1 MINSLLLPP
10 TFAPLAFAWSDLEE
24 WLPQSTGTVV
34 LTIDLLVK
42 IVIGVRV
49 IMQRRPTGETLAW
62 IMVVFSMPFLGPLL
76 YLMFGEL
83 RLGRRR
89 EGRFVEL
96 TKPLMNWLHD
106 IRERSLVDWNSLEA
120 DYKPLAEMCE
130 RTIGVPAL
138 AGNRVELLADW
149 QHVFQ
154 RMLADIDMAMSTL
167 HVEFYIWSDGGEADR
182 VADAL
187 VRAQRRG
194 VTCRVLV
201 DALGSHRF
209 LRGPTCQRLR
219 DSGVHVVA
227 ALPGGLLRLPFVRF
241 DLRLHRKIVIIDG
254 RVGYTGSINLVDPRY
269 FKQDAGVG
277 EWVDAM
283 VRVEGPAVE
292 AMQIIF
298 LADWYVES
306 HAEIGRLLEDCDA
319 KPQPARG
326 DVETQVMPS
335 GPDLPANA
343 IEQVLLT
350 AIYSARRELL
360 ITTPYFVP
368 SEPLMLALISAA
380 RRGVKVVLVLPREVD
395 SKLVRYASSA
405 FKGELL
411 ENGVRIAL
419 FKGGLLHTKSV
430 TVDRQHSLF
439 GSVNLDPRSFRLNFE
454 ILLAMYDSNFTAELA
469 DLQQQYIDCSE
480 LMDLETYR
488 QRPLRHKVV
497 ESFARLLGPLL

>member
-1 MINSLLLPP
+1 MHVFDFTVDDFLLWLR
-10 TFAPLAFAWSDLEE
+10 TSTWSAILFLDF
-24 WLPQSTGTVV
+24 
-34 LTIDLLVK
+34 
-42 IVIGVRV
+42 VIKVAIGIRV

-89 EGRFVEL
+89 AGRFIEL
-96 TKPLMNWLHD
+96 TKPLKSWLHD

-120 DYKPLAEMCE
+120 DYKPLAELCE
-130 RTIGVPAL
+130 RTVGVPAL
-138 AGNRVELLADW
+138 AGNRIDLLADW
-149 QHVFQ
+149 EHIFAKL
-154 RMLADIDMAMSTL
+154 LADVEAATSTI
-167 HVEFYIWSDGGEADR
+167 HIEFYIWSDGGEADQ

-187 VRAQRRG
+187 IHAQRRG

-201 DALGSHRF
+201 DALGSHHF
-209 LRGPTCQRLR
+209 LHGKICRRLR
-219 DSGVHVVA
+219 ACGVHVVA
-227 ALPGGLLRLPFVRF
+227 ALPGGLFRLPFVRF
-241 DLRLHRKIVIIDG
+241 DLRLHRKIVVIDG
-254 RVGYTGSINLVDPRY
+254 RIGYTGSLNLVDPRY
-269 FKQDAGVG
+269 FKKDAGVG

-283 VRVEGPAVE
+283 VRVEVPAVE

-306 HAEIGRLLEDCDA
+306 HTELDNLLETADA

-326 DVETQVMPS
+326 GVETQVMPS

-350 AIYSARRELL
+350 AIYSARHELL

-368 SEPLMLALISAA
+368 SEPLMLALVAA
-380 RRGVKVVLVLPREVD
+380 SRRGVKVVLILPRRVD

-411 ENGVRIAL
+411 EAGVRIAL
-419 FKGGLLHTKSV
+419 FNDGLLHTKSV
-430 TVDRQHSLF
+430 TVDRTHSLF

-454 ILLAMYDSNFTAELA
+454 ILLAMYDSQFTAQLA
-469 DLQQQYIDCSE
+469 DLQQTYIDRSE

-488 QRPLRHKVV
+488 RRPLFHKVL
-497 ESFARLLGPLL
+497 ESFERLLGPLL

>member
-1 MINSLLLPP
+1 MH
-10 TFAPLAFAWSDLEE
+10 PLAFAVDNLIE
-24 WLPQSTGTVV
+24 WLPRTAGSVFFFIDAV
-34 LTIDLLVK
+34 LKV
-42 IVIGVRV
+42 VIGVRV

-62 IMVVFSMPFLGPLL
+62 IMVVFSIPVLGPVLYVLL
-76 YLMFGEL
+76 GEL

-89 EGRFVEL
+89 AGRSIEL
-96 TKPLMNWLHD
+96 AKPLMDWLHD
-106 IRERSLVDWNSLEA
+106 IRQRSLIDWNSLEA

-130 RTIGVPAL
+130 RTTGVPAL
-138 AGNRVELLADW
+138 AGNRVDLLPNWERIFAKL
-149 QHVFQ
+149 V
-154 RMLADIDMAMSTL
+154 ADIEAATSTI
-167 HVEFYIWSDGGEADR
+167 HVEFYIWSEGGEADR

-187 VRAQRRG
+187 LHAQRRG

-201 DALGSHRF
+201 DSLGSHRF
-209 LRGPTCQRLR
+209 LHGKTCQRLR
-219 DSGVHVVA
+219 DGGVHVVA
-227 ALPGGLLRLPFVRF
+227 ALPGGLFRMPFVRF
-241 DLRLHRKIVIIDG
+241 DLRLHRKIVVIDG
-254 RVGYTGSINLVDPRY
+254 RIGYTGSLNLVDPRY
-269 FKQDAGVG
+269 FKKEACVG

-283 VRVEGPAVE
+283 VRLEGPAVE

-306 HAEIGRLLEDCDA
+306 HADLDYLLETADS
-319 KPQPARG
+319 KPQPTRG

-350 AIYSARRELL
+350 AIYSAREELL

-368 SEPLMLALISAA
+368 SEPLMLALVAA
-380 RRGVKVVLVLPREVD
+380 SRRGVKVVLILPRKVD
-395 SKLVRYASSA
+395 SKLVRFASSA

-411 ENGVRIAL
+411 EAGVRIAH
-419 FKGGLLHTKSV
+419 FGGGLLHTKSV
-430 TVDRQHSLF
+430 TVDREHSLF

-454 ILLAMYDSNFTAELA
+454 ILLAMYDSRFTAQLA
-469 DLQQQYIDCSE
+469 DLQQSYIDRSE

-488 QRPLRHKVV
+488 RRPLRYKIL

>member
-1 MINSLLLPP
+1 MQLSVAHFGPI
-10 TFAPLAFAWSDLEE
+10 AAFGNFEY
-24 WLPQSTGTVV
+24 WLPNSTASFFLFLNFCLQV
-34 LTIDLLVK
+34 L
-42 IVIGVRV
+42 IGLRV

-62 IMVVFSMPFLGPLL
+62 IMVVFSVPFLGTLL
-76 YLMFGEL
+76 YLMLGEL

-89 EGRFVEL
+89 AGRYSEL
-96 TKPLMNWLHD
+96 TKPLMSWLHD
-106 IRERSLVDWNSLEA
+106 IRQRSLVDWNALEA
-120 DYKPLAEMCE
+120 DYKPIAEMCE

-138 AGNRVELLADW
+138 AGNRIDLVDDWQHFFKRLLADIE
-149 QHVFQ
+149 
-154 RMLADIDMAMSTL
+154 AATSTI
-167 HVEFYIWSDGGEADR
+167 HIEFYIWSDGGEADR

-187 VRAQRRG
+187 IHAQRRG

-209 LRGPTCQRLR
+209 LRGKMCRR
-219 DSGVHVVA
+219 MREGGVQIVA
-227 ALPGGLLRLPFVRF
+227 ALPGGLFRLPFVRF
-241 DLRLHRKIVIIDG
+241 DLRLHRKIVTIDG
-254 RVGYTGSINLVDPRY
+254 CIGFTGSINLVDPQF
-269 FKQDAGVG
+269 FKKNLGVG

-306 HAEIGRLLEDCDA
+306 HTELDRLLESADA

-350 AIYSARRELL
+350 AIYSAREELL

-368 SEPLMLALISAA
+368 SEPLMLALVAAA
-380 RRGVKVVLVLPREVD
+380 RRGVKVVLIIPRHVD

-411 ENGVRIAL
+411 EAGVRIAQ
-419 FKGGLLHTKSV
+419 FDAGLLHTKSV
-430 TVDRQHSLF
+430 TVDRTHSLF

-454 ILLAMYDSNFTAELA
+454 ILLAMYDSKFTAQLA
-469 DLQQQYIDCSE
+469 DLQQKYIDQSE

-488 QRPLRHKVV
+488 ARPLFHQVL

>member
-1 MINSLLLPP
+1 MQL
-10 TFAPLAFAWSDLEE
+10 AAFATVDLTA
-24 WLPQSTGTVV
+24 WLPQTTGSVV
-34 LTIDLLVK
+34 FFIDFLVK
-42 IVIGVRV
+42 LAIGIRV

-62 IMVVFSMPFLGPLL
+62 VMVVFSTPLLGPLL

-89 EGRFVEL
+89 AGRFTEL
-96 TKPLMNWLHD
+96 AKPLVEWLHD
-106 IRERSLVDWNSLEA
+106 IRKRSLVDWNALEA
-120 DYKPLAEMCE
+120 DYKPLAELCE

-138 AGNRVELLADW
+138 AGNRIALLSDWEHIFHRLLADIE
-149 QHVFQ
+149 
-154 RMLADIDMAMSTL
+154 AATSTI
-167 HVEFYIWSDGGEADR
+167 HIEFYIWSDGGKANEVAEA
-182 VADAL
+182 L
-187 VRAQRRG
+187 IHAQRRG

-209 LRGPTCQRLR
+209 LRGKVGRR
-219 DSGVHVVA
+219 MREGGVHVVA
-227 ALPGGLLRLPFVRF
+227 ALPGGLFRLPFVRF
-241 DLRLHRKIVIIDG
+241 DLRLHRKIVVIDG
-254 RVGYTGSINLVDPRY
+254 RIGYTGSLNLVDPRY
-269 FKQDAGVG
+269 FKKGAGFG

-283 VRVEGPAVE
+283 VRIEGPAVE

-298 LADWYVES
+298 LADWFVES
-306 HAEIGRLLEDCDA
+306 QADLDHLLETADA
-319 KPQPARG
+319 IPQPVRG

-350 AIYSARRELL
+350 AIYSARQELL

-368 SEPLMLALISAA
+368 SEPLMLALVAAA
-380 RRGVKVVLVLPREVD
+380 RRGVKVILVLPRRVD

-411 ENGVRIAL
+411 EAGVRIAL
-419 FKGGLLHTKSV
+419 FNGGLLHTKSV
-430 TVDRQHSLF
+430 TVDRTHSLF

-454 ILLAMYDSNFTAELA
+454 ILLAMYDSRFTAKLA
-469 DLQQQYIDCSE
+469 DLQQTYIDCSE

-488 QRPLRHKVV
+488 QRPLRHKVL

>member
-1 MINSLLLPP
+1 MH
-10 TFAPLAFAWSDLEE
+10 PLAFAFDDVAQ
-24 WLPQSTGTVV
+24 WLPQSTGSVV
-34 LTIDLLVK
+34 LVFDLLVK
-42 IVIGVRV
+42 IAIGLRV

-62 IMVVFSMPFLGPLL
+62 IMVVFSMPVIGALL

-89 EGRFVEL
+89 AGRFTEL
-96 TKPLMNWLHD
+96 TKPLMDWLHD
-106 IRERSLVDWNSLEA
+106 IRQRSLIDWNALEA
-120 DYKPLAEMCE
+120 DYKPLAELCE

-138 AGNRVELLADW
+138 AGNRVDLLDDWEHVFKRLLAD
-149 QHVFQ
+149 VE
-154 RMLADIDMAMSTL
+154 AATSSI
-167 HVEFYIWSDGGEADR
+167 HVEFYIWSDGGVADR
-182 VADAL
+182 MANAL
-187 VRAQRRG
+187 VHAQRRG
-194 VTCRVLV
+194 VSCRVLV

-209 LRGPTCQRLR
+209 LHGKVCQRLR
-219 DSGVHVVA
+219 AGGVHVVA
-227 ALPGGLLRLPFVRF
+227 ALPGGLFRLPFVRF
-241 DLRLHRKIVIIDG
+241 DLRLHRKIVVIDG
-254 RVGYTGSINLVDPRY
+254 RIGYTGSLNLVDPRY
-269 FKQDAGVG
+269 FKQEAGVG

-283 VRVEGPAVE
+283 IRVEGPAVE

-306 HAEIGRLLEDCDA
+306 HAELDRLLESCDA
-319 KPQPARG
+319 TPQRVRG

-335 GPDLPANA
+335 GPDLPTNA

-350 AIYSARRELL
+350 AIYSARQELL

-368 SEPLMLALISAA
+368 SEPLMLALVAAA
-380 RRGVKVVLVLPREVD
+380 RRGVKVVLILPRNVD

-411 ENGVRIAL
+411 EAGVRIAL
-419 FKGGLLHTKSV
+419 FNDGLLHTKSV

-454 ILLAMYDSNFTAELA
+454 ILLAMYDSQFTVQLA
-469 DLQQQYIDCSE
+469 DLQQTYIDRSE

-488 QRPLRHKVV
+488 QRPLRHKIL

>member
-1 MINSLLLPP
+1 MHV
-10 TFAPLAFAWSDLEE
+10 LAFAADDFLLWLRTSTWSAILF
-24 WLPQSTGTVV
+24 L
-34 LTIDLLVK
+34 DLLLK
-42 IVIGVRV
+42 LAIGLRV

-62 IMVVFSMPFLGPLL
+62 IMVVFSMPIIGPLL
-76 YLMFGEL
+76 YLTMGEL

-89 EGRFVEL
+89 AGRFTEL
-96 TKPLMNWLHD
+96 TKPLMDWLHD
-106 IRERSLVDWNSLEA
+106 IRQRSLVDWNSLEA

-130 RTIGVPAL
+130 RTVGVPAL
-138 AGNRVELLADW
+138 AGNRVDLLADW
-149 QHVFQ
+149 EQIFAKL
-154 RMLADIDMAMSTL
+154 LADVEAAASTI

-187 VRAQRRG
+187 IHAQRRG

-201 DALGSHRF
+201 DALGSHHF
-209 LRGPTCQRLR
+209 LHGKVCRRMRAG
-219 DSGVHVVA
+219 GVHVVA
-227 ALPGGLLRLPFVRF
+227 ALPGGLFRLPFVRF
-241 DLRLHRKIVIIDG
+241 DLRLHRKIVVIDG
-254 RVGYTGSINLVDPRY
+254 RVGYTGSLNLVDPRY
-269 FKQDAGVG
+269 FKKNAGVG

-306 HAEIGRLLEDCDA
+306 HAEFDHLLETADA
-319 KPQPARG
+319 KPQPSRG

-350 AIYSARRELL
+350 AIYSARHELL

-368 SEPLMLALISAA
+368 SEPLTLALVAAA
-380 RRGVKVVLVLPREVD
+380 RRGVKVVLILPRRVD
-395 SKLVRYASSA
+395 STLVRYASSA
-405 FKGELL
+405 FKGDLL
-411 ENGVRIAL
+411 EAGVRIAL
-419 FKGGLLHTKSV
+419 FNDGLLHTKSV
-430 TVDRQHSLF
+430 TVDREHSLF

-454 ILLAMYDSNFTAELA
+454 ILLAMYDSHFTAQLA
-469 DLQQQYIDCSE
+469 DLQQTYIDRSE

-488 QRPLRHKVV
+488 RRPLRHKIL